1 MERDA
6 AYALVLKYMKNKNL
20 IKHALAV
27 EDIMRALARKLGEDE
42 EKWGLCGLLHDL
54 DYDKTRDNPEKH
66 GLMTAEIL
74 ENAGVADD
82 IIHAIKC
89 HNEKAEMQN
98 LMDRAIYAADPVS
111 GFIVAAAL
119 MHPAKKLGPVDL
131 MFLKKRFKEKRFA
144 AGANR
149 EQMAS
154 CSNFGI
160 SLDEFLSIA
169 LKAMQDDHETLGL

>member
-1 MERDA
+1 MDRA
-6 AYALVLKYMKNKNL
+6 TAYALVLKHMQNNYL

-27 EDIMRALARKLGEDE
+27 EDIMRALAHHFSEDE
-42 EKWGLCGLLHDL
+42 SKWALCGLLHDL
-54 DYDKTRDNPEKH
+54 DYDQTKDQPEKH
-66 GLMTAEIL
+66 GILTAEIL
-74 ENAGVADD
+74 TREGLSED

-89 HNEKAEMQN
+89 HNKQAEMVS

-119 MHPAKKLGPVDL
+119 MHPEKKLAPVDL
-131 MFLKKRFKEKRFA
+131 AFLNKRFKEKRFA

-154 CSNFGI
+154 CSDFGL
-160 SLDEFLSIA
+160 SLDEFLTIA
-169 LKAMQDDHETLGL
+169 LKAMQDDHVALGL